1 MEQVSPLPEYPAR
14 PEAPAATEAASEALP
29 FPVAPGVA
37 VRARSK
43 PLWRE
48 WAETLLATLLIFLF
62 VESFIVQGFK
72 VYGSCMEP
80 NLYTGERL
88 LGNKLVYRLDGVH
101 RGDIVVFR
109 PPHRPDTP
117 FIKRVIGLPG
127 DHVQLKDGIVYV
139 NGTALDEPYI
149 FSENGVRQTTDPTP
163 GGPSDWLVPGGELLV
178 MGDHRE
184 DSADSRT
191 FGPIDISHV
200 IGRAWLRYWPVDTF
214 GALSKPSYPGVSPA
228 P

>member
-1 MEQVSPLPEYPAR
+1 MEQVTPLPEYPAR
-14 PEAPAATEAASEALP
+14 PELPTAEAAAEGVIALP
-29 FPVAPGVA
+29 APPGVA
-37 VRARSK
+37 ARSRPK

-88 LGNKLVYRLDGVH
+88 LGNKLVYRMNGVH

-127 DHVQLKDGIVYV
+127 EVLEIRDNQVYI
-139 NGTALDEPYI
+139 NGRPLREPYLRLAWHDNRPA
-149 FSENGVRQTTDPTP
+149 ERV
-163 GGPSDWLVPGGELLV
+163 PSGEVFV
-178 MGDHRE
+178 MGDNR
-184 DSADSRT
+184 DNSSDSRSW
-191 FGPIDISHV
+191 GELPLENV
-200 IGRAWLRYWPVDTF
+200 QAKAWLRYWP
-214 GALSKPSYPGVSPA
+214 LNRLEILR
-228 P
+228 

>member
-1 MEQVSPLPEYPAR
+1 M
-14 PEAPAATEAASEALP
+14 
-29 FPVAPGVA
+29 
-37 VRARSK
+37 
-43 PLWRE
+43 WRE

-88 LGNKLVYRLDGVH
+88 LGNKLVYRLNGIH

-127 DHVQLKDGIVYV
+127 EILEIRDNQVYI
-139 NGTALDEPYI
+139 NGRHLREPYLHLAWHDNRPA
-149 FSENGVRQTTDPTP
+149 ER
-163 GGPSDWLVPGGELLV
+163 VPAGEVFV
-178 MGDHRE
+178 MGDNR
-184 DSADSRT
+184 DNSSDSRSW
-191 FGPIDISHV
+191 GELPLENV
-200 IGRAWLRYWPVDTF
+200 QAKAWLRYWP
-214 GALSKPSYPGVSPA
+214 LNRLEILR
-228 P
+228 

>member
-127 DHVQLKDGIVYV
+127 EVLEIRDNQVFI
-139 NGTALDEPYI
+139 NGRPLREPYLHLAWHDNRPA
-149 FSENGVRQTTDPTP
+149 ERVAA
-163 GGPSDWLVPGGELLV
+163 GELFV
-178 MGDHRE
+178 MGDNR
-184 DSADSRT
+184 DNSSDSRSW
-191 FGPIDISHV
+191 GELPLENV
-200 IGRAWLRYWPVDTF
+200 QAKAWLRYWP
-214 GALSKPSYPGVSPA
+214 LNRLELLR
-228 P
+228 

>member
-1 MEQVSPLPEYPAR
+1 MEQVSSLPECPPW
-14 PEAPAATEAASEALP
+14 PEAPPAEEGADAITTLP
-29 FPVAPGVA
+29 AAPGVA
-37 VRARSK
+37 TRRGAK

-88 LGNKLVYRLDGVH
+88 LGNKLVYRLNGIH

-127 DHVQLKDGIVYV
+127 EILEIRDNQVYI
-139 NGTALDEPYI
+139 NGHALREPYLHLAWHDNRPA
-149 FSENGVRQTTDPTP
+149 ER
-163 GGPSDWLVPGGELLV
+163 VPGGEVFV
-178 MGDHRE
+178 MGDNR
-184 DSADSRT
+184 DNSSDSRSW
-191 FGPIDISHV
+191 GELPLENV
-200 IGRAWLRYWPVDTF
+200 QAKAWLRYWP
-214 GALSKPSYPGVSPA
+214 LNRLEILR
-228 P
+228 

>member
-1 MEQVSPLPEYPAR
+1 MEQVTPLPEYPAR
-14 PEAPAATEAASEALP
+14 PELPIAEAAAEGVIALP
-29 FPVAPGVA
+29 APPGVA
-37 VRARSK
+37 ARSRPK

-88 LGNKLVYRLDGVH
+88 LGNKLVYRMNGVH

-127 DHVQLKDGIVYV
+127 EVLEIRDNQVYI
-139 NGTALDEPYI
+139 NGRSLREPYLRLAWHDNRPA
-149 FSENGVRQTTDPTP
+149 ERV
-163 GGPSDWLVPGGELLV
+163 PSGEVFV
-178 MGDHRE
+178 MGDNR
-184 DSADSRT
+184 DNSSDSRSW
-191 FGPIDISHV
+191 GELPLENV
-200 IGRAWLRYWPVDTF
+200 QAKAWLRYWP
-214 GALSKPSYPGVSPA
+214 LNRLEILR
-228 P
+228 